1 VPGSFFRLF
10 TLSDPTAQ
18 LRRSERSSRTDEA
31 RDLVITMKKNALF
44 ASALAAMIV
53 LLFPAAANA
62 DDSTAPT
69 TPPVVVEDSN
79 NSTAW
84 D

>member
-1 VPGSFFRLF
+1 MPGSFFRLF
-10 TLSDPTAQ
+10 ALSDPAAQ

-31 RDLVITMKKNALF
+31 TELGITMTKNALF
-44 ASALAAMIV
+44 ASTLAAMIV

-69 TPPVVVEDSN
+69 TAPVVVEDSN